1 MSTADPPE
9 RPNVLLVVTDDQR
22 FDTIGALGND
32 AIETPHL
39 DGLVERG
46 CTFTHAHNAGST
58 QGAVCIPARAMIHSG
73 HSLFHLEDPGS
84 MDPETPTLGERL
96 GDAGYRT
103 FATGKWHNGIP
114 ALNRSFDEARA
125 VFPNGMG
132 DHWDLPVVDRHPLGE
147 YPDPQPYRVDW
158 GTGEVRP
165 QRRVFDRCANGTHS
179 SELFAD
185 AAIEFIRSHVDGEG
199 DRPSGS
205 DDRPFFC
212 SLATTA
218 PHDPRTAPG
227 EYLARYDHDE
237 LSLPESFQHEHP
249 FDNGTLDIRD
259 ENLAQHPRDPAEV
272 RRHLAD
278 YYAMITHLD
287 AQVGRVLETLRE
299 TGELANTIVVFTA
312 DHGLAVG
319 RHGLMGKQNCYDHS
333 VRVPLIIAGPG
344 LPEDVRRDALTNHTD
359 LYPTLCD
366 MAGVEVPDG
375 IDGHSL
381 RSAIEDGESH
391 RNRIGCAYG
400 DEQRAIRTDG
410 SKLIEYLVDGQRHV
424 QLFDVAADPHET
436 TNLADDRPETVA
448 SMREELR
455 EWQSAVDD
463 PLLEDTA
470 W

>member
-1 MSTADPPE
+1 
-9 RPNVLLVVTDDQR
+9 
-22 FDTIGALGND
+22 
-32 AIETPHL
+32 
-39 DGLVERG
+39 
-46 CTFTHAHNAGST
+46 
-58 QGAVCIPARAMIHSG
+58 
-73 HSLFHLEDPGS
+73 
-84 MDPETPTLGERL
+84 
-96 GDAGYRT
+96 
-103 FATGKWHNGIP
+103 
-114 ALNRSFDEARA
+114 
-125 VFPNGMG
+125 MG

-147 YPDPQPYRVDW
+147 YPDPEPYRVDR

-185 AAIEFIRSHVDGEG
+185 AAIEFLRSHERG
-199 DRPSGS
+199 D

-227 EYLARYDHDE
+227 EYLARYDHDD
-237 LSLPESFQHEHP
+237 LALPESFRPEHP

-259 ENLAQHPRDPAEV
+259 ENLARHPRDPAEV

-287 AQVGRVLETLRE
+287 AQVGRVLETLRD
-299 TGELANTIVVFTA
+299 TGDLANTIVVFTA

-333 VRVPLIIAGPG
+333 VRVPLILVGPG
-344 LPEDVRRDALTNHTD
+344 LPEGVRRDALTTHVD
-359 LYPTLCD
+359 LYPTLGD
-366 MAGVEVPDG
+366 LTGVDVPDG
-375 IDGHSL
+375 LDGHSL
-381 RSAIEDGESH
+381 RPAIEDDTSP
-391 RNRIGCAYG
+391 RRAIGCAYG
-400 DEQRAIRTDG
+400 DEQRSFRTDE
-410 SKLIEYLVDGQRHV
+410 SKLIEYLVDGERHF

-436 TNLADDRPETVA
+436 TNLADEQRETVA
-448 SMREELR
+448 DMRERLR

-463 PLLEDTA
+463 PLVEDPA